1 MSRTPAQAALFKEW
15 LEAYRGILLKTAR
28 SFARNPTESV
38 DLNQEMLVQLW
49 NSAPAYSGQAKASTW
64 VYRVCLNTALMWQ
77 RGATRRERRIETGVD
92 LTAFTIDSAS
102 PADSAGDREL
112 LDKLYA
118 AIQSMP
124 HFDRALVLLMLDDL
138 SYREI
143 AEVTGLSENHVG
155 VALTRARKRL
165 AELMKGITDELE

>member
-1 MSRTPAQAALFKEW
+1 MSRTPAQEALFKEW
-15 LEAYRGILLKTAR
+15 LDVHRGILLKTTR
-28 SFARNPTESV
+28 SFARNPTEFA

-49 NSAPAYSGQAKASTW
+49 DSVPAYLGEAKASTW

-77 RGATRRERRIETGVD
+77 RSAERRERRIELGVD
-92 LTAFTIDSAS
+92 LTRFTTDSAS
-102 PADSAGDREL
+102 PADSEEDREL
-112 LDKLYA
+112 LDKLYI
-118 AIQSMP
+118 AIQGMP

-143 AEVTGLSENHVG
+143 SEVTGMTENHVG

-165 AELMKGITDELE
+165 AELMKGVTDELE